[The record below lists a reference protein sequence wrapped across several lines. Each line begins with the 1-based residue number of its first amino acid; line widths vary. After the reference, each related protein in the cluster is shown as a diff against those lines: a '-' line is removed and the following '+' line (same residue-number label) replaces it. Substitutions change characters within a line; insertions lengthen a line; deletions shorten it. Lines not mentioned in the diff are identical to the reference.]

1 MQSAVQIR
9 EFAFAMLQIVS
20 VTLRRYVNRSPTA
33 GYIAYYNMS
42 SIYNR
47 QSSRCCLGQKTHG
60 TLSSWSSDRA
70 QNYTKK
76 SPTLFHLNLRSA
88 QSWYSFLSETKL
100 PLSGN
105 RVLCRCLKTE
115 KDYRHDCRQ
124 PVVIFA
130 PAQKAF
136 SHKTSAVMMQ
146 NCIVASLTVRMK
158 SSTIILHIC
167 AVCLRCIC
175 C

>member
-1 MQSAVQIR
+1 
-9 EFAFAMLQIVS
+9 MLQIVS
-20 VTLRRYVNRSPTA
+20 ATLWRYVNRSPTA
-33 GYIAYYNMS
+33 GYRSYCNMS

-47 QSSRCCLGQKTHG
+47 QPSRRCLGQKTHG

-70 QNYTKK
+70 QNCTK
-76 SPTLFHLNLRSA
+76 NLLHCSIWGSVQHNHDIASCLRQNS
-88 QSWYSFLSETKL
+88 LSL
-100 PLSGN
+100 A
-105 RVLCRCLKTE
+105 TE
-115 KDYRHDCRQ
+115 FFAARRQNDYRRDCRQ

-136 SHKTSAVMMQ
+136 SRKTSAVMMQ
-146 NCIVASLTVRMK
+146 NCIVAGLTVQMK

-167 AVCLRCIC
+167 AVCPRCIC